1 MPTATLTFT
10 LPDEETEFS
19 QAINGASWQHLCW
32 EIDQHLRAEIKYAA
46 DGTPEAV
53 IDALQKVRDFLHEE
67 RSNRSLNF
75 E

>member
-1 MPTATLTFT
+1 MSTATLTFT
-10 LPDEETEFS
+10 LPDEEPEFR
-19 QAINGASWQHLCW
+19 AATNGQLWQSLAW

-46 DGTPEAV
+46 DETPEAV

-67 RSNRSLNF
+67 RNARGLNF